1 MAFSIIEVPM
11 LVAAPTELVA
21 IPAMRSGAA
30 APAVVKVKMPPAIVR
45 LPPITLVLVP
55 TERPILHLFNK
66 IIIRI
71 SCIKIYRVLLYVK
84 SRIMLFCSKTLG
96 LPGPNSV

>member
-66 IIIRI
+66 MYAIALSLEYIA
-71 SCIKIYRVLLYVK
+71 
-84 SRIMLFCSKTLG
+84 SKF
-96 LPGPNSV
+96 NYFMSNVE